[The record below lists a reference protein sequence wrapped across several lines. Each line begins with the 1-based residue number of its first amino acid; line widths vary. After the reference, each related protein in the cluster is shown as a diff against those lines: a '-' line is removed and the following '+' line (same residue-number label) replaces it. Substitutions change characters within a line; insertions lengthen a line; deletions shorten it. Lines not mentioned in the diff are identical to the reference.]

1 MTIESSRRVRHAAAG
16 AVLGGLIA
24 IGIEQLG
31 VSALFKTN
39 ASFLLPL
46 ILIGGTLALTR
57 LSVLVWLAAGAI
69 VLSVAVIS
77 YTALASDLIRP
88 LVRRDSLPP
97 VLDAVVVL
105 SGGTTADQMMGSATL
120 DRLLT
125 GAELARAGRTRALVL
140 SREEWVRGGRA
151 FSDSIDQ
158 SNIVRLARV
167 SVPIFFIDSATSTR
181 NEALLARK
189 LSVGKNWSEI
199 GVVTSPLHTRRACAT
214 FERLGFNVT
223 CIPSAYRE
231 GGLQH
236 LDNPGD
242 RANAFRNWLDE
253 MAGTL
258 KYRQA
263 GWIK

>member
-1 MTIESSRRVRHAAAG
+1 MSIESSRRVRQAAAG

-31 VSALFKTN
+31 IPALFKLDV
-39 ASFLLPL
+39 SLLLPL
-46 ILIGGTLALTR
+46 ILIGGALALTR
-57 LSVLVWLAAGAI
+57 IGALVWLAAGAV

-77 YTALASDLIRP
+77 YTALASDLIEP

-97 VLDAVVVL
+97 MLDAVVVL
-105 SGGTTADQMMGSATL
+105 SGGTTADQMMVSATL

-125 GAELARAGRTRALVL
+125 GAELAREGRTRALVL

-151 FSDSIDQ
+151 LSDSIDQ
-158 SNIVRLARV
+158 SNVIRLARIP
-167 SVPIFFIDSATSTR
+167 VPIFFIDSATSTR
-181 NEALLARK
+181 TEALLARN
-189 LSVGKNWSEI
+189 LSVGKHWSEI
-199 GVVTSPLHTRRACAT
+199 GVVTSPPHTRRACAT
-214 FERLGFNVT
+214 FERLGFKVT

-231 GGLQH
+231 GALQH
-236 LDNPGD
+236 LDGPGD
-242 RANAFRNWLDE
+242 RLSAFQAWLYE

-258 KYRQA
+258 RYRQA